1 MDSQDKKMVV
11 FDFDGVIVNTLPFCF
26 IFYKKYNPD
35 LTWEKYQEF
44 SNGNFVDNV
53 KEAIENGSHTDPKD
67 FFDNYQEKI
76 SEVEV
81 VDVLLRTIISLSPK
95 YHLAIVSST
104 PSKIIKNYLTKKNLD
119 KYFLDVLGSDIHS
132 DKTIKINSLLSKYK
146 VLPEDT
152 VFITDSLGDILEG
165 NRCGVH
171 SIGVTWG
178 IHQKDNLSKGNP
190 TLIIDDPRDL
200 FVAIKNVLK

>member
-44 SNGNFVDNV
+44 SNGNFVDSV

-67 FFDNYQEKI
+67 FFENYQEKI
-76 SEVEV
+76 SETEII
-81 VDVLLRTIISLSPK
+81 DVLFETIISLSQE
-95 YHLAIVSST
+95 YYLAIVSST

-119 KYFLDVLGSDIHS
+119 KCFLDVLGSDIHS
-132 DKTIKINSLLSKYK
+132 DKTIKINSLLSKYN
-146 VLPEDT
+146 VLPKNT

-165 NRCGVH
+165 NECKVH

-178 IHQKDNLSKGNP
+178 IHQRENLSKGSP
-190 TLIIDDPRDL
+190 DSIIDDPRDL
-200 FVAIKNVLK
+200 YIEIQNVLK